1 MTGRNIACGM
11 AQEIFIRV
19 SKDVVKAIGL
29 TKTQKAIERAS
40 KAAAGVQL
48 IVKRL
53 NKVSDVNR
61 V

>member
-1 MTGRNIACGM
+1 M

-19 SKDVVKAIGL
+19 SKDVVKAMGL